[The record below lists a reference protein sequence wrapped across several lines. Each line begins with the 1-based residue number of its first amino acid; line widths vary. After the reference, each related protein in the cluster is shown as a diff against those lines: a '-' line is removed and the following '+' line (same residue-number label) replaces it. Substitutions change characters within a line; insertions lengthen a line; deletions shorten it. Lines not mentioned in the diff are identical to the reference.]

1 MKLENVKVGDKF
13 STITKLYKALGYES
27 CKGNQKITLD
37 KEISRYLHYEK
48 TGKISRGK
56 VTNEIVIT
64 EIFDAPKEKVD
75 GRKNNGRA
83 KTGKY
88 SHIPT
93 TKGVYYIV
101 DNDKN
106 IYIGSTNV
114 SFVHRYQQHTQ
125 KDNHCESKVIISK
138 EHTFGVLYDMSDIED
153 VELIRMIEDE
163 YINYFSNNTE
173 YNLVNKRGNKIK
185 TIRQLKFKNKKPIK
199 LTKKIIKLTNEEDY
213 LKAIEILL
221 ENGISIENKLV

>member
-1 MKLENVKVGDKF
+1 MKFIEGQIIKNAKE
-13 STITKLYKALGYES
+13 LGYILGKEVKEKVQTKTKNRWLKELDTYS
-27 CKGNQKITLD
+27 TWHKEGQKIIID
-37 KEISRYLHYEK
+37 E
-48 TGKISRGK
+48 
-56 VTNEIVIT
+56 VFT
-64 EIFDAPKEKVD
+64 EQKEKVD

-83 KTGKY
+83 KTEKY

-114 SFVHRYQQHTQ
+114 SFVHRYQQHNYTC
-125 KDNHCESKVIISK
+125 NPCESKVIISK
-138 EHTFGVLYDMSDIED
+138 EHTFGVLYDMSNIED

-185 TIRQLKFKNKKPIK
+185 TIRQPKLKNKKTIK

>member
-1 MKLENVKVGDKF
+1 MRKKGNDKMNLEHMKIGSYKN
-13 STITKLYKALGYES
+13 YKAMCEENGLEVKAGKS
-27 CKGNQKITLD
+27 KQLQM
-37 KEISRYLHYEK
+37 KEIERFYKFHKEGNK
-48 TGKISRGK
+48 
-56 VTNEIVIT
+56 IVI
-64 EIFDAPKEKVD
+64 DEKYDVPEEKDD

-83 KTGKY
+83 KTEKY

-114 SFVHRYQQHTQ
+114 SFIHRYQQHMSKNNT
-125 KDNHCESKVIISK
+125 CESKEIVSK

-163 YINYFSNNTE
+163 YIN
-173 YNLVNKRGNKIK
+173 
-185 TIRQLKFKNKKPIK
+185 
-199 LTKKIIKLTNEEDY
+199 
-213 LKAIEILL
+213 
-221 ENGISIENKLV
+221 